1 MGKKMTNQSENI
13 ELQSADLKK
22 MEILLFTYTMQ
33 VQKGRL
39 TYSFA
44 VVMLKTTAK
53 LKFLARKF

>member
-39 TYSFA
+39 TYIFA
-44 VVMLKTTAK
+44 AVMLKTTAK
-53 LKFLARKF
+53 LKF